1 MAVEALTIVNGPLAG
16 MGVEENG
23 IVDRT
28 TAWMNQNGIN
38 PTYVGV
44 GAVAGAL
51 LGKRGL
57 VNGALTGAGIVFL
70 GSFLLHKL
78 R

>member
-1 MAVEALTIVNGPLAG
+1 MAVEALTIINGPLA
-16 MGVEENG
+16 GVEENG
-23 IVDRT
+23 IIDQAT
-28 TAWMNQNGIN
+28 GWMHQNGIK

-51 LGKRGL
+51 LSRGGS
-57 VNGALTGAGIVFL
+57 VNGAIKGAAVVFL

>member
-1 MAVEALTIVNGPLAG
+1 MAVEALTIINGPLAG
-16 MGVEENG
+16 VDENG

-28 TAWMNQNGIN
+28 TEWMHQNGIK
-38 PTYVGV
+38 PTYVGI

-51 LGKRGL
+51 LGQKGF
-57 VNGALTGAGIVFL
+57 VSGAATGAGIVFL
-70 GSFLLHKL
+70 GSFLLHKF